1 MAMRLSLTTY
11 VIPGDRYYRKL
22 ASNVRFIDATSQK
35 PNETVCGHA
44 PETHSDRSR
53 AEIIRCLRKGA
64 PCSSWQYCRCWLLHY
79 FLDKSPRRIRH
90 GCRSAREFSVPTSD
104 TTASTIGG
112 PAGLL
117 EALVAEYPSR
127 SGANLDLSFPIGA
140 RAGLDSYGRCPW
152 DHCGVDRVRPHR
164 RLLFPQQHFIPRL
177 Q

>member
-90 GCRSAREFSVPTSD
+90 RLPERPRILRPNLRHHRLHHWWTGRSPGSSCRRISF
-104 TTASTIGG
+104 TIRSESG
-112 PAGLL
+112 PFQPDWRKGKTGFLL
-117 EALVAEYPSR
+117 PLS
-127 SGANLDLSFPIGA
+127 SGPLRG
-140 RAGLDSYGRCPW
+140 
-152 DHCGVDRVRPHR
+152 
-164 RLLFPQQHFIPRL
+164 
-177 Q
+177 